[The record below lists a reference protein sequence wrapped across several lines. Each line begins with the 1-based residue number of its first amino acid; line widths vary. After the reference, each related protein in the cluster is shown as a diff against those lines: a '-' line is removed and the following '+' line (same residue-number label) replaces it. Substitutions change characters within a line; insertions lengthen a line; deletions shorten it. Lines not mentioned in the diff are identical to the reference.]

1 PSSASGSWP
10 RRPPSRANIAGMG
23 GGFTP
28 RFAFEIVFLVLLAIA
43 CGLADLR
50 PLVIGLVMG
59 GAWVLMTGIE
69 WLAWRSETAV
79 DAPPVWPDLPGDGA
93 EPLDSWDIDEIL
105 VPLPEEGS
113 STSVFPPVSEPDEPP
128 V

>member
-1 PSSASGSWP
+1 
-10 RRPPSRANIAGMG
+10 MG

-28 RFAFEIVFLVLLAIA
+28 RFAFEVVFLVLLAIA

-69 WLAWRSETAV
+69 WLAWRAGTTG
-79 DAPPVWPDLPGDGA
+79 DAPPGWPGPPGGGA
-93 EPLDSWDIDEIL
+93 GAPGSWGIDEDPG
-105 VPLPEEGS
+105 PLPPEG
-113 STSVFPPVSEPDEPP
+113 PPTPGLPP
-128 V
+128 AP

>member
-1 PSSASGSWP
+1 
-10 RRPPSRANIAGMG
+10 M

-28 RFAFEIVFLVLLAIA
+28 RFAFEVVFLVLLAIA

-69 WLAWRSETAV
+69 WLAWRSESTV
-79 DAPPVWPDLPGDGA
+79 DAPPVWPPDSSGNGGEA
-93 EPLDSWDIDEIL
+93 LDSWDIDEIL
-105 VPLPEEGS
+105 APLPEGEAGG
-113 STSVFPPVSEPDEPP
+113 STSILPPGAERDEPP
-128 V
+128 EPGRP

>member
-1 PSSASGSWP
+1 
-10 RRPPSRANIAGMG
+10 M

-59 GAWVLMTGIE
+59 GAWLLMTGIE
-69 WLAWRSETAV
+69 WLAWRAETTV
-79 DAPPVWPDLPGDGA
+79 DAPPAWPDENGA

-105 VPLPEEGS
+105 APLPEDEAGS
-113 STSVFPPVSEPDEPP
+113 ATSVLPPTGLGDDEPK
-128 V
+128 

>member
-1 PSSASGSWP
+1 
-10 RRPPSRANIAGMG
+10 M

-59 GAWVLMTGIE
+59 GAWLLMTGIE
-69 WLAWRSETAV
+69 WLAWRKETTV
-79 DAPPVWPDLPGDGA
+79 DAPPVWPPDEG
-93 EPLDSWDIDEIL
+93 EPVDSWDIEEIL
-105 VPLPEEGS
+105 VPLPEEPGS
-113 STSVFPPVSEPDEPP
+113 STSVLPPGGSDGGEQ
-128 V
+128 

>member
-1 PSSASGSWP
+1 
-10 RRPPSRANIAGMG
+10 M

-59 GAWVLMTGIE
+59 GAWLLTTGIE
-69 WLAWRSETAV
+69 WLAWRSEKSV
-79 DAPPVWPDLPGDGA
+79 DAPPAWPVDGDGA
-93 EPLDSWDIDEIL
+93 EPVAAWDLDEIL
-105 VPLPEEGS
+105 APMPEPGS
-113 STSVFPPVSEPDEPP
+113 STSVLPPGTVSDEEP
-128 V
+128 

>member
-1 PSSASGSWP
+1 
-10 RRPPSRANIAGMG
+10 M

-43 CGLADLR
+43 CGLADFR

-69 WLAWRSETAV
+69 WLAWRSERSV
-79 DAPPVWPDLPGDGA
+79 DAPPVWPRNGIEGQ
-93 EPLDSWDIDEIL
+93 EPLDAWDLDEIL
-105 VPLPEEGS
+105 APLPDDQPGG
-113 STSVFPPVSEPDEPP
+113 STSVLPPARTGDDEPP
-128 V
+128 EASPR

>member
-1 PSSASGSWP
+1 
-10 RRPPSRANIAGMG
+10 MG

-69 WLAWRSETAV
+69 WLAWRSEANA
-79 DAPPVWPDLPGDGA
+79 DPPPAWPDTSGDGG

-105 VPLPEEGS
+105 APLPGNEPEGS
-113 STSVFPPVSEPDEPP
+113 TSILPPGAPPGDEPP
-128 V
+128 EPRGT

>member
-1 PSSASGSWP
+1 
-10 RRPPSRANIAGMG
+10 MG

-69 WLAWRSETAV
+69 WLAWRSETTV
-79 DAPPVWPDLPGDGA
+79 DAPPAWPDVPGDDA

-105 VPLPEEGS
+105 APLPEGEAGG
-113 STSVFPPVSEPDEPP
+113 STSILPPGAEPRDEPP
-128 V
+128 EPGQQ

>member
-1 PSSASGSWP
+1 
-10 RRPPSRANIAGMG
+10 M

-59 GAWVLMTGIE
+59 GAWLLMTGIE
-69 WLAWRSETAV
+69 WLAWRSETTV
-79 DAPPVWPDLPGDGA
+79 DAPPAWPPEDTDAG
-93 EPLDSWDIDEIL
+93 LDNWDMDEIL
-105 VPLPEEGS
+105 APLPDTDDEFEG
-113 STSVFPPVSEPDEPP
+113 STSVLPPGGDGGDESGAR
-128 V
+128 

>member
-1 PSSASGSWP
+1 
-10 RRPPSRANIAGMG
+10 MG

-59 GAWVLMTGIE
+59 GAWVLTVAIE
-69 WLAWRSETAV
+69 WLAWRSEKTV
-79 DAPPVWPDLPGDGA
+79 DAPPAWTETSGELEEGADPWDL
-93 EPLDSWDIDEIL
+93 EEIL
-105 VPLPEEGS
+105 VPLPEDEAS
-113 STSVFPPVSEPDEPP
+113 RTSVLPPAEESEPGGEPSGP
-128 V
+128 GPR

>member
-1 PSSASGSWP
+1 
-10 RRPPSRANIAGMG
+10 M

-59 GAWVLMTGIE
+59 GAWLLMTGIE
-69 WLAWRSETAV
+69 WLAWRSETTV
-79 DAPPVWPDLPGDGA
+79 DAPPDWPPED
-93 EPLDSWDIDEIL
+93 EREQLDSWDIQEIL
-105 VPLPEEGS
+105 APLPEEEPGS
-113 STSVFPPVSEPDEPP
+113 STSVLPPGGGEDG
-128 V
+128 

>member
-1 PSSASGSWP
+1 
-10 RRPPSRANIAGMG
+10 M

-28 RFAFEIVFLVLLAIA
+28 RFAFELVFLVLLAIA

-69 WLAWRSETAV
+69 WLAWRSESTV
-79 DAPPVWPDLPGDGA
+79 DAPPAWSPDGSDNGG
-93 EPLDSWDIDEIL
+93 ESLDSWDIDEIL
-105 VPLPEEGS
+105 APLPEGEAGGA
-113 STSVFPPVSEPDEPP
+113 TSILPPGTERDEPSEPGPS
-128 V
+128 

>member
-1 PSSASGSWP
+1 
-10 RRPPSRANIAGMG
+10 M

-28 RFAFEIVFLVLLAIA
+28 RFAFEVVFLVLLAIA

-69 WLAWRSETAV
+69 WLAWLFGHCGDSSAGPAGGRGFAARLAAE
-79 DAPPVWPDLPGDGA
+79 DARAP
-93 EPLDSWDIDEIL
+93 SK
-105 VPLPEEGS
+105 
-113 STSVFPPVSEPDEPP
+113 
-128 V
+128 

>member
-1 PSSASGSWP
+1 
-10 RRPPSRANIAGMG
+10 MG

-28 RFAFEIVFLVLLAIA
+28 RFAFEVVFLVLLAIA

-69 WLAWRSETAV
+69 WLAWRSETTV

-113 STSVFPPVSEPDEPP
+113 STSVLPLASEPDEPP
-128 V
+128 A

>member
-1 PSSASGSWP
+1 
-10 RRPPSRANIAGMG
+10 M

-59 GAWVLMTGIE
+59 GAWVLTTGIE
-69 WLAWRSETAV
+69 WLAWRSESTV
-79 DAPPVWPDLPGDGA
+79 DAPPAWSPDGA
-93 EPLDSWDIDEIL
+93 DGEPLDTWDIDEIL
-105 VPLPEEGS
+105 APVAEDERS
-113 STSVFPPVSEPDEPP
+113 QTSVLPPAEEP
-128 V
+128 

>member
-1 PSSASGSWP
+1 
-10 RRPPSRANIAGMG
+10 M

-59 GAWVLMTGIE
+59 GAWVLTTAIE
-69 WLAWRSETAV
+69 WLAWKSESSV
-79 DAPPVWPDLPGDGA
+79 DAPPAWPAGDGDGG
-93 EPLDSWDIDEIL
+93 EPLDSWDSDDIL
-105 VPLPEEGS
+105 VRPPEDEAS
-113 STSVFPPVSEPDEPP
+113 RTSVMR
-128 V
+128 

>member
-1 PSSASGSWP
+1 
-10 RRPPSRANIAGMG
+10 M

-59 GAWVLMTGIE
+59 GAWLLMTGIE
-69 WLAWRSETAV
+69 WLAWRSETTV
-79 DAPPVWPDLPGDGA
+79 DAPPEWPPEDARA
-93 EPLDSWDIDEIL
+93 ELDSWDIEEIL
-105 VPLPEEGS
+105 APLPEDDAGD
-113 STSVFPPVSEPDEPP
+113 STSVLPPGAAADGDPPEPGGR
-128 V
+128 